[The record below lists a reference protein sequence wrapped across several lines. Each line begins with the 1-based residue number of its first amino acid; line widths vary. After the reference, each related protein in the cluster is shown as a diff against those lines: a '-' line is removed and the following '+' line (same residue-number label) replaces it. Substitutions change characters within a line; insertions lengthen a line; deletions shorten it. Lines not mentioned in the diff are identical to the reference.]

1 MNKLITHIKVWNL
14 WRKKSMNSKGYKL
27 LVLLGLANSPT
38 FVVDK
43 AFYDFR
49 QGLCKISE
57 SAKKASAKL
66 CEFSTLIKE
75 NENG

>member
-14 WRKKSMNSKGYKL
+14 WRKKSTNSWGYKL

-43 AFYDFR
+43 VFYNLNKS
-49 QGLCKISE
+49 LCIMSE
-57 SAKKASAKL
+57 STKRATEKL
-66 CEFSTLIKE
+66 CEFSALVKEKE
-75 NENG
+75 NG

>member
-38 FVVDK
+38 FAVDK
-43 AFYDFR
+43 AFYKLN
-49 QGLCKISE
+49 QGLYRISE
-57 SAKKASAKL
+57 STKRAAEKL
-66 CEFSTLIKE
+66 SEFSALVKE